1 MSGADLLSGGT
12 RPGGGPE
19 RRRKPR
25 TRLDKLFRTSLIL
38 VPFGVLGN
46 LALSWF
52 ATDRGVW
59 RGLGALPR
67 HWLYVAVLIALV
79 PWTTNALRIL
89 IWSRFLKHPLTFK
102 DTLRI
107 TIGAE
112 LSSSV
117 LPTSTGSE
125 VIRLGLLMQ
134 YGLTTGEA
142 ASIVT
147 LGYLEDLVFFLV
159 ALPLSAAMSSAWRLP
174 AIRSL
179 AGRVHFDAPEAL
191 AIVLAALVAVRVLWH
206 LALVGRLGRGTRRR
220 GLRFGARTR
229 RRMRKTWREFSDVY
243 RRVISHGKLRFAAT
257 LAITALQWSCRY
269 SVATAFV
276 YFLGYHVDPLL
287 FFLLQW
293 VIFTAMLFI
302 PTPGASGGAEAAFL
316 LVYSALLPTRVIG
329 LVTAGWRF
337 LTFYLPL
344 GLGSLLFF
352 SMNVWEARRRRRPG
366 HLGGGSV

>member
-1 MSGADLLSGGT
+1 MKEAELFEAGE

-19 RRRKPR
+19 RRRRPR

-67 HWLYVAVLIALV
+67 HWLYLAVVIALV
-79 PWTTNALRIL
+79 PWVTNSLRIL
-89 IWSRFLKHPLTFK
+89 VWSRFLKHPLSFK
-102 DTLRI
+102 DALKI
-107 TIGAE
+107 TVGAE

-125 VIRLGLLMQ
+125 VIRLGLLLQ
-134 YGLTTGEA
+134 CGLTAGEA

-147 LGYLEDLVFFLV
+147 LGYLEDLAFFLV
-159 ALPLSAAMSSAWRLP
+159 ALPVSAALSSAWKLP
-174 AIRSL
+174 AIRGL
-179 AGRVHFDAPEAL
+179 AAQLHFNAPEAL
-191 AIVLAALVAVRVLWH
+191 AVVVAAALAARVLWH
-206 LALVGRLGRGTRRR
+206 VLLAGRLGGTPRRK
-220 GLRFGARTR
+220 GLRFTARTR
-229 RRMRKTWREFSDVY
+229 RRARRTWGEFADVY
-243 RRVISHGKLRFAAT
+243 RRVISHGKLRFALT
-257 LAITALQWSCRY
+257 LGITAVQWACRY

-276 YFLGYHVDPLL
+276 YFLGYRVDPLL

-316 LVYSALLPTRVIG
+316 LVYSALLPGRVIG

-344 GLGSLLFF
+344 GLGSLLFAA
-352 SMNVWEARRRRRPG
+352 MNLHEARGRRRGRHIGPRSG
-366 HLGGGSV
+366 